1 MSEIKFGTKI
11 KELRQVKKLTLKELS
26 EKSKIGITYL
36 SKIENN
42 KTGIP
47 AIETI
52 DKLIAALNVNEET
65 QEELFRLAKQ
75 LPPDI
80 KDSVTKSKALFDVF
94 RAAKDLN
101 ENELKGLV
109 EEIERRKKSKHE
121 DNKK

>member
-1 MSEIKFGTKI
+1 MSNIKFGTKI
-11 KELRQVKKLTLKELS
+11 KELRQAKDLTLKELS
-26 EKSKIGITYL
+26 EKSGIGITYL

-52 DKLIAALNVNEET
+52 KKLIAALDVNKEM

-80 KDSVTKSKALFDVF
+80 QDSVTKSKALFDVF
-94 RAAKDLN
+94 RAAKDLD

-109 EEIERRKKSKHE
+109 EKIENLKKSKHA